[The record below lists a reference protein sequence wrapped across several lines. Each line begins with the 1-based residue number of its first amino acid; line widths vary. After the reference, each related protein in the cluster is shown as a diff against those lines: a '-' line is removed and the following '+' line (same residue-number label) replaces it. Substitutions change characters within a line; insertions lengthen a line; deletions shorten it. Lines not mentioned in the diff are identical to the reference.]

1 MWNEMTRFARDET
14 GATMIEYGLVIAIVA
29 LSVVTVLSF
38 FGSSVK
44 STFTTVD
51 TTMQNA
57 RPE

>member
-57 RPE
+57 SPE